1 MPRRAPARLSRV
13 PLSYAV
19 FLSCGKGFAVDRQV
33 SSQSRH
39 LSVAGAHSNK
49 LFLMSLASR
58 SSRFARVSRAGIV
71 APSASPWPSL
81 RPIVVAS
88 ALSFGTVVF
97 GGNAMAQSAQS
108 GDAAGA
114 AQGGAQSPVALPTV
128 TVQGDREKSPND
140 TQPAYVGGQVARG
153 MSFGV
158 LGNQSTL
165 DVPFSMSAYTS
176 KMIEDQQA
184 RTLADVL
191 DNDPSVRMSRGF
203 GNFAQ
208 TFVIR
213 GFTLAGDDISLNGLY
228 GITPR
233 QLVSTEALERVELF
247 KGANA
252 FLNGASPGG
261 SSIGGGVNLQLK
273 RADDT
278 PLNRVTI
285 DGSGSGEFGTHIDVG
300 RRFGSEGQF
309 GIRVNQAI
317 RDGETAV
324 DREHSN
330 SRTTSVALD
339 WRGDKLR
346 LSADFLYQKQHI
358 GSGRALYNFSG
369 NVLPQPPAATS
380 NYAQSW
386 SYSTLEDSVGILRAE
401 YDFLPHWT
409 AYVTGGIRH
418 TNENGEYSNPTWKG
432 ASSPVTATRLNA
444 PHQEDALSG
453 EVGVRGRF
461 TTGPVSHF
469 FTAGASGTRLDS
481 QSAFTFASAFNTSFV
496 NPPQMAYPATSSQ
509 GGNLNDPQ
517 TTALTLLRSVS
528 ASDTLGF
535 FNDRILAT
543 VGVRHQSIGVNN
555 YGYTGVQSL
564 AYNDAI
570 TTPLFGIVVK
580 PWQNVSLFA
589 NRSEGLAAGTT
600 APQGTVNYGQSL
612 PPYRSK
618 QIEFGA
624 KYDTARFGASIAFYQ
639 IEKPSAYTN
648 ASNVYVA
655 DGLERHRGVEAS
667 VYGSPV
673 KNVRVIAGVSY
684 INGTLLN
691 QSSAATNG
699 NRPVGVPTF
708 QYNLGAEY
716 DIPWVQ
722 GLTLN
727 ARWIHTGREY
737 ANIANTASI
746 PAWDR
751 FDVGARYATQIYGKS
766 TTFRLSVLNVTNK
779 AYWSSVS
786 SSNYLTLGA
795 PRTFLL
801 SMTTDF

>member
-1 MPRRAPARLSRV
+1 MPAPA
-13 PLSYAV
+13 
-19 FLSCGKGFAVDRQV
+19 
-33 SSQSRH
+33 
-39 LSVAGAHSNK
+39 AGQW
-49 LFLMSLASR
+49 L
-58 SSRFARVSRAGIV
+58 
-71 APSASPWPSL
+71 SL
-81 RPIVVAS
+81 RPIVAAS
-88 ALSFGTVVF
+88 VLAFGSSVF
-97 GGNAMAQSAQS
+97 SVGAIAQTTPPGNAGQAGQ
-108 GDAAGA
+108 AGA
-114 AQGGAQSPVALPTV
+114 QNDVALPAV
-128 TVQGDREKSPND
+128 TVQGAREASPND
-140 TQPAYVGGQVARG
+140 TPPAYVGGQIARG

-261 SSIGGGVNLQLK
+261 SAIGGGVNLQLK

-278 PLNRVTI
+278 PLNRVTLE
-285 DGSGSGEFGTHIDVG
+285 GSGSGEFGAHVDVG

-309 GIRVNQAI
+309 GIRVNQAV
-317 RDGETAV
+317 RDGETSV
-324 DREHSN
+324 DREHQN
-330 SRTTSVALD
+330 SKTTAVALD

-369 NVLPQPPAATS
+369 TVLPQPPAATS

-386 SYSTLEDSVGILRAE
+386 SYTTLEDNVGILRAE

-432 ASSPVTATRLNA
+432 SPSTITATRLNA

-461 TTGPVSHF
+461 TTGPVTHF
-469 FTAGASGTRLDS
+469 VTAGASGTRLDS
-481 QSAFTFASAFNTSFV
+481 QSAFTFAPAFSTSFV
-496 NPPQMAYPATSSQ
+496 NPPQVPYPAATSQ

-535 FNDRILAT
+535 FNDRVLAT

-555 YGYTGVQSL
+555 YGYTGAQTL

-570 TTPLFGIVVK
+570 TTPLFGLVFK

-600 APQGTVNYGQSL
+600 APQGTLNYGQSL
-612 PPYRSK
+612 PPFRSK

-673 KNVRVIAGVSY
+673 KDVRVIAGVSY

-708 QYNLGAEY
+708 SYNLGAEY
-716 DIPWVQ
+716 DIPWVP

-751 FDVGARYATQIYGKS
+751 FDLGARYATQIYGKP
-766 TTFRLSVLNVTNK
+766 TTFRVSVLNVTNK

>member
-1 MPRRAPARLSRV
+1 MSDDSRLSLPKRAACAGDV
-13 PLSYAV
+13 VRARAFDARSPVLRPTAAAVALALGAFVLSTNAV
-19 FLSCGKGFAVDRQV
+19 AQ
-33 SSQSRH
+33 
-39 LSVAGAHSNK
+39 
-49 LFLMSLASR
+49 
-58 SSRFARVSRAGIV
+58 
-71 APSASPWPSL
+71 SASPAATAQTSGGT
-81 RPIVVAS
+81 AS
-88 ALSFGTVVF
+88 
-97 GGNAMAQSAQS
+97 NASSAKGDSAQN
-108 GDAAGA
+108 D
-114 AQGGAQSPVALPTV
+114 VALPTV
-128 TVQGDREKSPND
+128 TVQADRDASPND
-140 TQPAYVGGQVARG
+140 PPPAYAGGQVARG

-158 LGNQSTL
+158 LGNQNNL

-278 PLNRVTI
+278 PLTRVTV
-285 DGSGSGEFGTHIDVG
+285 DTSGSGELGAHVDVG

-309 GIRVNQAI
+309 GIRVNQAV
-317 RDGETAV
+317 RDGETSV

-330 SRTTSVALD
+330 SNTTAVALD
-339 WRGDKLR
+339 WRGDKVR
-346 LSADFLYQKQHI
+346 VSADFLYQKEHI

-386 SYSTLEDSVGILRAE
+386 SYTTLEDNVGIVRAE
-401 YDFLPHWT
+401 YDFLPNWT
-409 AYVTGGIRH
+409 AYVTGGVRH

-432 ASSPVTATRLNA
+432 SPSTITATRLNA

-453 EVGVRGRF
+453 EAGVRGRF

-469 FTAGASGTRLDS
+469 VTAGVSGTRLDS
-481 QSAFTFASAFNTSFV
+481 QSAYTYAGAFSTNFV
-496 NPPQMAYPATSSQ
+496 NPPQVAYPKTTLQ
-509 GGNLNDPQ
+509 GGNLDDPQ
-517 TTALTLLRSVS
+517 TTALTLLRSAAV
-528 ASDTLGF
+528 SDTLGF
-535 FNDRILAT
+535 FNDRVLAT

-555 YGYTGVQSL
+555 YSYTGVQTL
-564 AYNDAI
+564 AYNDSI
-570 TTPLFGIVVK
+570 TTPVFGLVVK
-580 PWQNVSLFA
+580 PWENVAFFA
-589 NRSEGLAAGTT
+589 NRSEGLAAGST
-600 APQGTVNYGQSL
+600 APQGTNNYGQSL

-618 QIEFGA
+618 QYEFGA
-624 KYDTARFGASIAFYQ
+624 KYDTARFGASVAFYQ

-648 ASNVYVA
+648 AANFYVA
-655 DGLERHRGVEAS
+655 DGSERHRGVEAS
-667 VYGSPV
+667 IYGSPV

-684 INGTLLN
+684 IDGELLN
-691 QSSAATNG
+691 QSSASTNG

-716 DIPWVQ
+716 DVPWVP

-737 ANIANTASI
+737 ANIANSASI

-751 FDVGARYATQIYGKS
+751 FDLGARYAMQIYGKP

-795 PRTFLL
+795 PRTFLM

>member
-1 MPRRAPARLSRV
+1 MSLAPRSFRTARLSCARTLAPAAGQR
-13 PLSYAV
+13 PL
-19 FLSCGKGFAVDRQV
+19 
-33 SSQSRH
+33 
-39 LSVAGAHSNK
+39 
-49 LFLMSLASR
+49 
-58 SSRFARVSRAGIV
+58 I
-71 APSASPWPSL
+71 
-81 RPIVVAS
+81 RPIVAAS
-88 ALSFGTVVF
+88 ALAFGSVVF
-97 GGNAMAQSAQS
+97 SASALAQSALS
-108 GDAAGA
+108 GSASQTGA
-114 AQGGAQSPVALPTV
+114 TSAQNDVALPTV
-128 TVQGDREKSPND
+128 TVQGTRQTSPNE
-140 TQPAYVGGQVARG
+140 TPPAYVGGQVARG

-158 LGNQSTL
+158 LGNQNNL

-261 SSIGGGVNLQLK
+261 SAIGGGVNLQLK
-273 RADDT
+273 RAEDA
-278 PLNRVTI
+278 PLTRVTI
-285 DGSGSGEFGTHIDVG
+285 DGSGSGELGGHVDIG

-324 DREHSN
+324 DREHQNSN
-330 SRTTSVALD
+330 TTAVALD
-339 WRGDKLR
+339 WRGDKVR
-346 LSADFLYQKQHI
+346 LSADFLYQKEHI
-358 GSGRALYNFSG
+358 GSGRALYNFTG
-369 NVLPQPPAATS
+369 NVLPTPPAATS

-386 SYSTLEDSVGILRAE
+386 SYTTLEDNVGILRAE
-401 YDFLPHWT
+401 YDFLPNWT
-409 AYVTGGIRH
+409 AYITGGVRH
-418 TNENGEYSNPTWKG
+418 TNENGEYSNPTWNG
-432 ASSPVTATRLNA
+432 SPGTISATRLNA

-461 TTGPVSHF
+461 ITGPVSHF
-469 FTAGASGTRLDS
+469 VTAGVSGTRLDS
-481 QSAFTFASAFNTSFV
+481 QSAYTYAPSFSTGFV
-496 NPPQMAYPATSSQ
+496 NPPQVPYPPTTLQ

-535 FNDRILAT
+535 FNDRVLAT

-555 YGYTGVQSL
+555 YSYTGVQTL

-570 TTPLFGIVVK
+570 TTPLFGLVIK

-600 APQGTVNYGQSL
+600 APQGTANYGQSL

-655 DGLERHRGVEAS
+655 DGLERHRGIETS
-667 VYGSPV
+667 VYGSPI
-673 KNVRVIAGVSY
+673 KNVRLIAGVSY
-684 INGTLLN
+684 ISGQLLN

-716 DIPWVQ
+716 DIAWVP

-737 ANIANTASI
+737 ANITNTASI
-746 PAWDR
+746 AAWDR
-751 FDVGARYATQIYGKS
+751 FDLGARYATQIYGKP
-766 TTFRLSVLNVTNK
+766 TTFRVSVLNVTNK

-795 PRTFLL
+795 PRTVLL